1 MKQLF
6 TLFLMALAIP
16 MNGLAQ
22 NEHLFPE
29 VTFTYNGETYTIPAW
44 DAKGNLGERVQ
55 STFETTTP
63 QEETGDDG
71 GLPSDNPLPGG
82 GENPYS
88 RSTKVPY
95 KGILVATGCALNSSG
110 LPVGGFTGAITVNG
124 YEYADAA
131 AVKYIDVFPSME
143 ATLGNELLFSTD
155 KITGDTYTVPIEVEP
170 FAQDSKAS
178 KYDITEIGQG
188 AYANK
193 SCSTSDLDVYMQ
205 ATKVTIPKGI
215 VTMGKYAFYANAL
228 MTEIILKDNIS
239 EIKVFPEGAFYDC
252 VRLRSAYF
260 PGTLERVESHAF
272 GGCKVLR
279 LLFLYPENSPE
290 IANDAFLKYEGSTST
305 DLKTE
310 DCVGW
315 VPNGTEMSA
324 AHDKIRRYRKGDY
337 GSIWEKFPFRMPI
350 TFPESGITSFY
361 SDQYI
366 CFHEPNIITS
376 GDGANS
382 WKVREDIAIGYVPNK
397 DATGGQNPTATEG
410 GYKLRMYWMNTKA
423 QSPLAVRNQ
432 GLLIKKTGN
441 AASLWFPACTDA
453 GISVKPQNSTAI
465 TRKYNFQEYQ
475 DYDLLKGTVAEE
487 GVNMTTLLE
496 NTANFYL
503 LLKGGKFVLSG
514 EGTLPKYKAY
524 MELPKTYFQGRL
536 EAKDFEITF
545 GDEEGDTDG
554 IEGIENSKKTIE
566 NDVVYD
572 LQGRVVSTKGM
583 GNLQK
588 GIYVMNGKKFILK

>member
-1 MKQLF
+1 MKKLF

-16 MNGLAQ
+16 MNSLAQ

-131 AVKYIDVFPSME
+131 AVKYIDIFPNMD

-155 KITGDTYTVPIEVEP
+155 IITGDTYTIPVEAQP
-170 FAQDSKAS
+170 FSQDPKAS
-178 KYDITEIGQG
+178 QYDIVEIGQA

-193 SCSTSDLDVYMQ
+193 SRSTTDNTVYFQ
-205 ATKVTIPKGI
+205 AKDVTIPVQIKAI
-215 VTMGKYAFYANAL
+215 GKYAFYADGYS
-228 MTEIILKDNIS
+228 TKFILPENS
-239 EIKVFPEGAFYDC
+239 EVKAFPEGAFYDC
-252 VRLRSAYF
+252 VRLRRADF
-260 PGTLERVESHAF
+260 PAGLERIDAHAF

-279 LLFLYPENSPE
+279 ILILYPQSSPVV
-290 IANDAFLKYEGSTST
+290 ANDAFAKYEGSSST
-305 DLKTE
+305 DLVSE
-310 DCVGW
+310 NCVGW
-315 VPNGTEMSA
+315 TPNSRTMA
-324 AHDKIRRYRKGDY
+324 DAHQQVRNYRTGPY
-337 GSIWEKFPFRMPI
+337 NSIWEKFAFRIPFN
-350 TFPESGITSFY
+350 FPESGMFSFY
-361 SDQYI
+361 SDQPI
-366 CFHEPNIITS
+366 WRKQIKTINDGDEPNVWQS
-376 GDGANS
+376 S
-382 WKVREDIAIGYVPNK
+382 SQCLIGYVVNK
-397 DATGGQNPTATEG
+397 SSSVWKDPTTADG
-410 GYKLRMYWMNTKA
+410 GYKLQVWWNDQAKYVNHAFK
-423 QSPLAVRNQ
+423 NQ
-432 GLLIKKTGN
+432 GLLIKGSGQ
-441 AASLWFPACTDA
+441 SLYFPALTDA
-453 GISVKPQNSTAI
+453 SAQVNEWQA
-465 TRKYNFQEYQ
+465 
-475 DYDLLKGTVAEE
+475 YDLLKGTVAEE

-524 MELPKTYFQGRL
+524 MELPKNYFEGRL
-536 EAKDFEITF
+536 EAKDFEITI

-554 IEGIENSKKTIE
+554 IEGIENSKMTIE

-583 GNLQK
+583 GDLQK